1 VQSSGRLAAIV
12 ASTMDTKIAEV
23 LPWIWWVR
31 TILALVVALLATWLL
46 KRASPRL
53 ARTSAWFRR
62 WNAKGL
68 MEEARYRR
76 ALSRSPKLLIMH
88 GIHTLLAFLCFA
100 FFAGMFLLVPVWS
113 NAIYDPSSTFSS
125 WVLTR
130 WPSGGSQMDVI
141 ARVMQGLIWV
151 IAVFCLLSGV
161 KAISYALTGARV
173 FRDSYA
179 RVMPKQGKR
188 VRHTKTGCEAL
199 VPKISKPIPSRQDAA
214 PAASDVPA
222 SVRRRSDGPSPR
234 T

>member
-1 VQSSGRLAAIV
+1 
-12 ASTMDTKIAEV
+12 MDTKIAEV

-113 NAIYDPSSTFSS
+113 NAIYDPSSTFL
-125 WVLTR
+125 WRGTR
-130 WPSGGSQMDVI
+130 GTETSKYPQEK
-141 ARVMQGLIWV
+141 
-151 IAVFCLLSGV
+151 
-161 KAISYALTGARV
+161 KA
-173 FRDSYA
+173 
-179 RVMPKQGKR
+179 
-188 VRHTKTGCEAL
+188 
-199 VPKISKPIPSRQDAA
+199 DAMA
-214 PAASDVPA
+214 QVAASERVLA
-222 SVRRRSDGPSPR
+222 
-234 T
+234 